1 MNIYMYLSEPA
12 LNLNVPDRCKPLWN
26 EIIALSKI
34 NNMSQ
39 IEQIQYLQ
47 KYHALL
53 TDESSLDL
61 EKIEKWQKRGES
73 QSLAK
78 HFLERR
84 IQRSLFVF
92 VYLLGLCRAAL
103 SVCDR
108 TLDRR
113 EGAVYDRSIQ
123 LRHACESDL
132 CLFDL

>member
-61 EKIEKWQKRGES
+61 EKIEKWQKE
-73 QSLAK
+73 AK
-78 HFLERR
+78 ANRW
-84 IQRSLFVF
+84 RSTFWKEEFKDLFRFCLSIGF
-92 VYLLGLCRAAL
+92 V
-103 SVCDR
+103 SSS
-108 TLDRR
+108 
-113 EGAVYDRSIQ
+113 SI
-123 LRHACESDL
+123 RM
-132 CLFDL
+132 

>member
-61 EKIEKWQKRGES
+61 EKIEKWQKE
-73 QSLAK
+73 AK
-78 HFLERR
+78 ANRWRSTFWKEEFKDLFSFLFIYWVCVEQLYPYVIERLIEGRRR
-84 IQRSLFVF
+84 IRSFHS
-92 VYLLGLCRAAL
+92 A
-103 SVCDR
+103 
-108 TLDRR
+108 
-113 EGAVYDRSIQ
+113 
-123 LRHACESDL
+123 
-132 CLFDL
+132 